1 MSLRKMW
8 VFAIINTR
16 DKKRWSNDKVMDDE
30 TAYFNFVLVK
40 YDRFILQPDRLAE
53 AFLYFCQGLGVSK
66 CITYA

>member
-1 MSLRKMW
+1 MSSRKMW

-16 DKKRWSNDKVMDDE
+16 DKKRWSNDKVMDDKI
-30 TAYFNFVLVK
+30 AYFNFVLVK

>member
-1 MSLRKMW
+1 
-8 VFAIINTR
+8 
-16 DKKRWSNDKVMDDE
+16 MDDE

-40 YDRFILQPDRLAE
+40 YDHFILQPDRLAE

>member
-1 MSLRKMW
+1 
-8 VFAIINTR
+8 
-16 DKKRWSNDKVMDDE
+16 MDDE

-66 CITYA
+66 FITYALQRKTNKHIHRLG